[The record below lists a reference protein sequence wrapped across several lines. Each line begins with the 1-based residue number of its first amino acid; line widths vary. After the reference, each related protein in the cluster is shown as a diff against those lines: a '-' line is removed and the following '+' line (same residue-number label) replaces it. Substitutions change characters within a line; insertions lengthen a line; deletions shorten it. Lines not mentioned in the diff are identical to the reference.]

1 MQIRKP
7 IAVVRLS
14 PAAVIACAAAVLG
27 AAAAASLT
35 GAASQPANQLTF
47 AGPTGQVTTL
57 TTNGSFDMSNPFFQV
72 LGTNGRTCA
81 TCHRPAQAWTITP
94 VEVRR
99 RFNSS
104 RGEDPLFSTNDGAN
118 CDGAD
123 VSTLS
128 ARRESFSLLLS
139 KGLIRVALTV
149 PSYAEFK
156 IVEVDDP
163 YHCGAPSTVVSMFRR
178 PLPATNLRFLSAVMW
193 DGRETV
199 PGQAIADDLATQ
211 ARDATIGHA
220 QGTAPSAEQL
230 QQIVRFETALFTA
243 QTRDDDV
250 GSTAAAGALGGP
262 VPLATQAFC
271 IGVNDPLGMLPSMPG
286 ACDTASTSLN
296 PTAFTI
302 FDAWNTS
309 HAAARSSVARGQ
321 RLFNTRTFR
330 IDNVPGLNGPSPS
343 DPLSGT
349 PIDGGTCTLCHNA
362 PNAGDHSVALPLNIG
377 VADASRRT
385 PDLPLYTLQNLK
397 TGETVQ
403 TTDPG
408 RAMITG
414 KWTDIGKFKG
424 PVLRALAARAPY
436 FHNGFGATLADVV
449 DFYDT
454 RFSIGL
460 TAQEKSDLVAF
471 LKSL

>member
-1 MQIRKP
+1 M
-7 IAVVRLS
+7 RLS
-14 PAAVIACAAAVLG
+14 PAAAIACAAAVSGLIT
-27 AAAAASLT
+27 AASLT

-47 AGPTGQVTTL
+47 ADPTGQVTTL
-57 TTNGSFDMSNPFFQV
+57 TTAASFDMANPFFQA

-94 VEVRR
+94 VEVRQ
-99 RFNSS
+99 RFNNSK
-104 RGEDPLFSTNDGAN
+104 GQDPLFTTNDGAN

-128 ARRESFSLLLS
+128 ARRDSFSLLLS

-149 PSYAEFK
+149 PSFAEFA
-156 IVEVDDP
+156 IVDVDDP
-163 YHCGAPSTVVSMFRR
+163 YHCGGPLTVASMFRR
-178 PLPATNLRFLSAVMW
+178 PLPAANLRFLSAVMW

-199 PGQAIADDLATQ
+199 PGQAITDDLATQ

-230 QQIVRFETALFTA
+230 RQIVDFETALFTA
-243 QTRDDDV
+243 QTKDDDI
-250 GSTAAAGALGGP
+250 GSMTAAGALGGP

-271 IGVNDPLGMLPSMPG
+271 LGVNDPLGMLPSMPG
-286 ACDTASTSLN
+286 ACETASTSLN
-296 PTAFTI
+296 PIVFTA

-309 HAAARSSVARGQ
+309 SAAARLSVARGQ
-321 RLFNTRTFR
+321 RIFNTRTFR
-330 IDNVPGLNGPSPS
+330 IDNVAGLNGGDES
-343 DPLSGT
+343 DPLRGIS
-349 PIDGGTCTLCHNA
+349 IDGGTCTLCHNS

-385 PDLPLYTLQNLK
+385 PDLPLYTIQNRS
-397 TGETVQ
+397 TGEIVQ

-408 RAMITG
+408 RAMVTG
-414 KWTDIGKFKG
+414 KWADIGKFKG

-436 FHNGFGATLADVV
+436 FHNGSAATLAEVV

-454 RFSIGL
+454 RFAIGL
-460 TAQEKSDLVAF
+460 TAQEKADLVAF